1 MNAPAFIMLSQ
12 IRAARALLDWQP
24 RDLAKAAGIREHAV
38 RAVEAGRIAAGE
50 QHLGRLVDV
59 LMAAGIEFLGD
70 RQTGRHGVV
79 FQPARGPENWRPTGK
94 PS

>member
-1 MNAPAFIMLSQ
+1 METPAFVMLSQ

-24 RDLAKAAGIREHAV
+24 RDLAKAAGIREHV
-38 RAVEAGRIAAGE
+38 IRAVEAGRIAAGE
-50 QHLGRLVDV
+50 QHLGLLVDT
-59 LMAAGIEFLGD
+59 LAAAGIEFVSD

-79 FQPARGPENWRPTGK
+79 FHPARELENWQPTGK